1 MNKTAL
7 VLRHVHFE
15 DLGSFAAPL
24 REAGYDIRYCDAGE
38 PDFCAGDPRDADLLI
53 VLGGPI
59 GVYEDA
65 AYPFI
70 LAERAFIRSRL
81 EAGRPTLGVCLGA
94 QLIAAALGA
103 TVFPSGI
110 KEIGFSPL
118 TLTASGEGGPLRRLA
133 GLPVLHWHGDTYTL
147 PEGAEHL
154 ASSARIAQQA
164 FSRGRHVLA
173 LQFHPEVD
181 ADHRFERWL
190 VGHAAELSA
199 AGIDP
204 NSLRDDARRHG
215 PPLRSAARAMI
226 AEWLEGLET
235 GG

>member
-1 MNKTAL
+1 MNRTAL

-24 REAGYDIRYCDAGE
+24 REAGYDIRYRDAGD
-38 PDFCAGDPRDADLLI
+38 PDFCAGDPCDPALLI

-81 EAGRPTLGVCLGA
+81 QAGRPTLGVCLGA

-110 KEIGFSPL
+110 KEIGFSVL
-118 TLTASGEGGPLRRLA
+118 TLTAAGEAGPLRHLA
-133 GLPVLHWHGDTYTL
+133 GLPVLHWHGDTYSL
-147 PEGAEHL
+147 PEHAEHL
-154 ASSARIAQQA
+154 ASSALIAQQA
-164 FSRGRHVLA
+164 FSLGRRILA
-173 LQFHPEVD
+173 LQFHPEVET
-181 ADHRFERWL
+181 DHKFERWL
-190 VGHAAELSA
+190 VGHAAELST
-199 AGIDP
+199 AGIDLGV
-204 NSLRDDARRHG
+204 LRDDARRHG
-215 PPLRSAARAMI
+215 PSLHSASTAMI
-226 AEWLEGLET
+226 AAWLDGLES